1 MEVELITKKNFEKY
15 FEKNNI
21 IDISD
26 YKFYLRMEE
35 SIKAYNKIKIRDYH
49 FFITLVQNRL
59 ASIRNVQKKNIDK

>member
-1 MEVELITKKNFEKY
+1 MEEEIITKKNFEKY

-35 SIKAYNKIKIRDYH
+35 NKKAYDKIEIENYH
-49 FFITLVQNRL
+49 FFITSVQKRL
-59 ASIRNVQKKNIDK
+59 EMIRNDKKKKH